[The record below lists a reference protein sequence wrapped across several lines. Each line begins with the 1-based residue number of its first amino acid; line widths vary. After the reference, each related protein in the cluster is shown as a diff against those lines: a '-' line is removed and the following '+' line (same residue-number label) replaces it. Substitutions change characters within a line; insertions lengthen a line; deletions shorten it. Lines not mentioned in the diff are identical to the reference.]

1 MANSQQERL
10 HRNLQIQI
18 EVRIEVLILCQAK
31 PGDARSA
38 RRISIPALSNPD
50 DLKKAIENMDKV
62 PTERPSSTTE

>member
-18 EVRIEVLILCQAK
+18 EVRIEVLILCQAE

-62 PTERPSSTTE
+62 PTERPSSATE